1 MKIRK
6 VIFTILGATAV
17 FHLAFAAFFG
27 LKLISYIESNPDHT
41 SLMRFRNNESTPP
54 SFTALDH
61 IPADFVSSVIFV
73 EDADFFRHLGFDLDS
88 IRLAI
93 QVNKKLGYPAYGGS
107 TITQQLARTLFLTP
121 KKNYIRK
128 YFELIIA
135 LEAEIFLTKER
146 ILELYLNYA
155 EWGKNIYGVTDA
167 ATHYY
172 HTGLWELDETQ
183 ILELITI
190 MANPIDFAP
199 ETFKQSGML
208 TKRYNALKLFYDE
221 MKKLPPR
228 FKSSIEE
235 TG

>member
-1 MKIRK
+1 
-6 VIFTILGATAV
+6 
-17 FHLAFAAFFG
+17 
-27 LKLISYIESNPDHT
+27 
-41 SLMRFRNNESTPP
+41 MRFRNKSSGTESAEYENTPP

-61 IPADFVSSVIFV
+61 IPADFVSSVIFI
-73 EDADFFRHLGFDLDS
+73 EDADFFKHLGFDLDS

-135 LEAEIFLTKER
+135 LEAEVLLTKER

-155 EWGKNIYGVTDA
+155 EWGNNIYGITDA
-167 ATHYY
+167 AEYY
-172 HTGLWELDETQ
+172 YQTGLWELDEDQT
-183 ILELITI
+183 LDLITI
-190 MANPIDFAP
+190 MANPIDFTP
-199 ETFKQSGML
+199 ETYVESTML
-208 TKRYNALKLFYDE
+208 VKRHNALKLFYDE
-221 MKKLPPR
+221 MKLLPPR